1 MQLMYRITDSDVT
14 FEFILFFTILND
26 NRKYHFFK
34 FLIDQDANEIFY
46 NVQIYEGM
54 SVPQAND
61 FYFETSL
68 G

>member
-46 NVQIYEGM
+46 NV
-54 SVPQAND
+54 
-61 FYFETSL
+61 
-68 G
+68 